1 MPYSSQSVRRLGPL
15 LTAAALL
22 SACYAGH
29 VAEGPSSGPEDG
41 PGGPPGRRDAGRPST
56 EADAGP
62 GGDDASSG
70 APGCGDVRRSPLVYY
85 GTREPTY
92 LPLTPEQI
100 LAIGTFPGSCT
111 GTVVAPRW
119 VASALHCGVAAGD
132 AFCVGRD
139 PASPDVCFSVTEVLE
154 APGGNDLVLARLDG
168 DATVALPGLEP
179 IPWMTDRM
187 DRTWVGRTA
196 EAAGYGQQEDG
207 SSGEREFTAEP
218 IVAVSDPFVTIDG
231 EGRRGVC
238 FGDSG
243 GPLMVV
249 ADDGSVRVAGVLSY
263 GDGSCVGRDNF
274 TRLDLFA
281 DWIASVLGPPAV
293 EGAPC
298 GASLTEEGRCLDGQ
312 AVWCEAG
319 RRRSERCAVRCGWS
333 PAAEGFRCIEG
344 DDPCG
349 GVDGFGRCD
358 GHTARW
364 CEAGTPRARNCAAC
378 GERCVLDPDAG
389 GATCAPDPC
398 MGLDY
403 LGRCNGDV
411 AEYCRDGSF
420 ASRDCGAE
428 GLRCDWVNDEIG
440 YWCTR

>member
-1 MPYSSQSVRRLGPL
+1 MSFHSQSVRRLGPL
-15 LTAAALL
+15 LTTVALL

-29 VAEGPSSGPEDG
+29 VAEGPSEPGSSHDG
-41 PGGPPGRRDAGRPST
+41 SPGRTDAGRPT
-56 EADAGP
+56 PVDAGP
-62 GGDDASSG
+62 GRDDAGSG
-70 APGCGDVRRSPLVYY
+70 APSCGDMRRTPLVYY

-92 LPLTPEQI
+92 LPLTAEQV
-100 LAIGTFPGSCT
+100 LAIGTFPGTCS

-119 VASALHCGVAAGD
+119 IVSARHCGLSVGD

-139 PASPDVCFSVTEVLE
+139 PASPDVCFALTEVIE
-154 APGGNDLVLARLDG
+154 EPGGNDLVLARLDD
-168 DATVALPGLEP
+168 DATAALPGLVP
-179 IPWMTDRM
+179 IPWMTERM
-187 DRTWVGRTA
+187 DRSWIGRTA

-218 IVAVSDPFVTIDG
+218 IVEVSNPFVTIDG

-249 ADDGSVRVAGVLSY
+249 ADDGTVRVAGVLSY

-274 TRLDLFA
+274 TRIDLFS
-281 DWIASVLGPPAV
+281 DWLAAILGPPAV
-293 EGAPC
+293 DGAPC
-298 GASLTEEGRCLDGQ
+298 GASLTEEGRCLGGQ

-319 RRRSERCAVRCGWS
+319 RRRSERCTSRCGWS
-333 PAAEGFRCIEG
+333 AAAEGYRCIDDE
-344 DDPCG
+344 DPCG

-358 GHTARW
+358 GQTARW
-364 CEAGTPRARNCAAC
+364 CEAGTPRARDCAAC
-378 GERCVLDPDAG
+378 GERCILDPAAG
-389 GATCAPDPC
+389 GATCVPDPC

-403 LGRCNGDV
+403 LGRCSGDV
-411 AEYCRDGSF
+411 AEYCRDGAF
-420 ASRDCGAE
+420 QARDCAAE